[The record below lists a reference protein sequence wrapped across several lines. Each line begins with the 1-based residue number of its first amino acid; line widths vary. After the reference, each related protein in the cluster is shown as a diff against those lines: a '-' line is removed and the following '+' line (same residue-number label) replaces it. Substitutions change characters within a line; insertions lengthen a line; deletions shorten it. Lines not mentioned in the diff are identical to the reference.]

1 MAVDR
6 ANLRPFFPVGKG
18 QMGKS
23 ILNICSKLCS
33 LYRLSASLV

>member
-23 ILNICSKLCS
+23 ILNICSKCVAYTGCLQ
-33 LYRLSASLV
+33 V